1 MAPSMPALST
11 QNQHLIDGISMDA
24 TWKIIRV
31 SVASILMLSIC
42 NIGIPVML
50 AIGPKEDK
58 ALSETFY
65 TILRG
70 HFNINLN
77 GDLAVSEQGTA
88 LRAGCIDHEN
98 QQFLCLRHFLVS
110 LKRKCEVMKQGP

>member
-1 MAPSMPALST
+1 
-11 QNQHLIDGISMDA
+11 MDA

-42 NIGIPVML
+42 NVGIPVML

-58 ALSETFY
+58 AFY
-65 TILRG
+65 EIFYAILRD

-77 GDLAVSEQGTA
+77 GYRAVSDQGTA
-88 LRAGCIDHEN
+88 LCAVCIGHEN
-98 QQFLCLRHFLVS
+98 QQFLCLCQFSVS
-110 LKRKCEVMKQGP
+110 LK

>member
-1 MAPSMPALST
+1 MPELFT
-11 QNQHLIDGISMDA
+11 RNQHLIDGILMDA

-42 NIGIPVML
+42 NVGIPVML

-58 ALSETFY
+58 AVYETFC
-65 TILRG
+65 TILQD

-77 GDLAVSEQGTA
+77 GYRAVSDQRTA
-88 LRAGCIDHEN
+88 LRAVCIDHEN
-98 QQFLCLRHFLVS
+98 Q
-110 LKRKCEVMKQGP
+110 